1 MLVLI
6 PVLFCVVLCVVSCFV
21 ESFVFCLFMLCSFL
35 CWCQCVGVGVEPFL
49 TKLLGFF
56 SYLNT
61 EGSYNV
67 SCFLL
72 RSIRKIWL
80 PKVSPAESCWDKEEL
95 LATLNITFIL
105 PTLYS
110 DPDDE
115 SSSLFKRILGIAG
128 ADLWTIALKLVGNCS
143 LSFSELSRPPPSVAL
158 LFWNK
163 KNGLWEFQLW
173 YKESISSG

>member
-49 TKLLGFF
+49 TKLLVFF
-56 SYLNT
+56 AYLNT

-80 PKVSPAESCWDKEEL
+80 PKVSPAESC
-95 LATLNITFIL
+95 
-105 PTLYS
+105 
-110 DPDDE
+110 
-115 SSSLFKRILGIAG
+115 
-128 ADLWTIALKLVGNCS
+128 
-143 LSFSELSRPPPSVAL
+143 
-158 LFWNK
+158 
-163 KNGLWEFQLW
+163 
-173 YKESISSG
+173 